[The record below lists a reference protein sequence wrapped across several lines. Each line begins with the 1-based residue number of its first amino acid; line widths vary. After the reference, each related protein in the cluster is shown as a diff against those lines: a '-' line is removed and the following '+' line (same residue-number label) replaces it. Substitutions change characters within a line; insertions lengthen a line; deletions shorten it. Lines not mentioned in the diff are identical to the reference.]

1 MPTRISGQSV
11 APAPFKT
18 EAKTE
23 TKTPAAVAEPAA
35 QVWSAP
41 RPMGAFG
48 VDKFGSVKATAA
60 TAGLVGG
67 KPVEL
72 KSPLLKGDAALAGV
86 ASGNAELSK
95 GTKGGSVKAFQK
107 ALQEAGYPL
116 ARFGADGDFG
126 SETKTALAKFQ
137 KDSGLEPTGTL
148 DAQTIQKLDAAAASK
163 VRYPEYDKM
172 FKAGVLNTTI
182 GIGYD
187 EDGNDLKQRKE
198 VVEGLAARGFAP
210 LEVADKTDD
219 QLKKLGIDPKTI
231 DRDATYYTK
240 TFDND
245 GKGVLA
251 LVKLVDRNSTN
262 PKKQFGDGMENSELV
277 IYSGHARY
285 GSGPDFDDIRSSKG
299 NYVIG
304 QPYEQGHV
312 TIGAND
318 LKKAKMTEGYQMMMF
333 DGCTT
338 RNYVDDLRA
347 IPKNKNA
354 ANLDIIASNKE
365 LPWST
370 GTADVFT
377 ALDGV
382 MAKKSVD
389 AMKSDLE
396 KRNDAGFTADGF
408 KANTYRPPQ

>member
-1 MPTRISGQSV
+1 MPKRISGQPT
-11 APAPFKT
+11 APTLPKADA
-18 EAKTE
+18 EAIAKKATA
-23 TKTPAAVAEPAA
+23 TVKTPAKPTTPFGTDQFAGVKTTGVVASPAT
-35 QVWSAP
+35 
-41 RPMGAFG
+41 G
-48 VDKFGSVKATAA
+48 KA
-60 TAGLVGG
+60 
-67 KPVEL
+67 VEL
-72 KSPLLKGDAALAGV
+72 KSPLLRGDATLSSIAGGGAEMSKGAKGD
-86 ASGNAELSK
+86 
-95 GTKGGSVKAFQK
+95 SVKRFQQ

-116 ARFGADGDFG
+116 PKFGADGDFG
-126 SETKTALAKFQ
+126 NETKSALASFQ
-137 KDSGLEPTGTL
+137 KASGLEPTGTL
-148 DAQTIQKLDAAAASK
+148 DAATLGKLDAAAASK

-172 FKAGVLNTTI
+172 FKDGVLNTTI

-187 EDGNDLKQRKE
+187 EDGNDIEQRKE
-198 VVEGLAARGFAP
+198 IVEGLATRGFEP
-210 LEVADKTDD
+210 LDVANKSDD
-219 QLKKLGIDPKTI
+219 ELKKLGIDPKMV
-231 DRDATYYTK
+231 DREATYYTK
-240 TFDND
+240 KFDND
-245 GKGVLA
+245 GKDVVA

-285 GSGPDFDDIRSSKG
+285 GSGPDFDDIKSSKG

-318 LKKAKMTEGYQMMMF
+318 LKKAKMTDGYQMMMF

-338 RNYVDDLRA
+338 RNYLDDLRS
-347 IPKNKNA
+347 IPKNKSA

-365 LPWST
+365 LPWNT

-377 ALDGV
+377 TLDGV

-389 AMKSDLE
+389 DMKSDLE